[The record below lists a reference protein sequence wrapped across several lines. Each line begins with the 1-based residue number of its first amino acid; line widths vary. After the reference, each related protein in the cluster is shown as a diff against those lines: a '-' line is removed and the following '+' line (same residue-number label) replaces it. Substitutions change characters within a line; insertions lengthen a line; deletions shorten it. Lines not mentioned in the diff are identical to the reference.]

1 MKKILV
7 TLAVFCLLGSA
18 ASARNILR
26 NLGQRAK
33 NAAWNL

>member
-1 MKKILV
+1 MKKLLV

-18 ASARNILR
+18 ASAQNILR